1 MVYLN
6 YNNLDEETQTRLI
19 VISKEDVESRF
30 GKELKAYA
38 REHRLDYD
46 TLLEEEAQRNLY
58 NYDYVFNI

>member
-6 YNNLDEETQTRLI
+6 YNNLDEETQSRLL
-19 VISKEDVESRF
+19 VISKEDVESRY

-38 REHRLDYD
+38 REHRLDYE

-58 NYDYVFNI
+58 SYDYVFNI

>member
-58 NYDYVFNI
+58 NYDYIFNI